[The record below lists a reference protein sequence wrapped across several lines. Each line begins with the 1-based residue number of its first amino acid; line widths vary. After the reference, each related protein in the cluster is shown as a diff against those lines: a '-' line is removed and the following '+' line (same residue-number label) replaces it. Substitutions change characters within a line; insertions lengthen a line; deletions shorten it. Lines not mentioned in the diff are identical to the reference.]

1 MGKGDSK
8 RSQALFWK
16 ISAPWPAHPSKPD
29 HWVSYAVVLDQWKL
43 CTSRN
48 FEHTELFDLVHDPL
62 EKNDLSKKEKSVVQK
77 LKKLLDDWIDS
88 LPKKPTGDVFSSLRN
103 K

>member
-1 MGKGDSK
+1 MGKGESK
-8 RSQALFWK
+8 RSKALFWK

-48 FEHTELFDLVHDPL
+48 FDHMELFNLITDPL
-62 EKNDLSKKEKSVVQK
+62 EKNDVSNKEKSVVKK
-77 LKKLLDDWIDS
+77 LKKELDDWLAS
-88 LPKKPTGDVFSSLRN
+88 LPEKPTGNVFSSLRD